1 MELNADRR
9 RLLSRLVTLSGLCRD
24 LMHPSVFAFRLARSA
39 ALLIGTGR
47 RVPRRRG
54 LLGAA
59 TAGALLLAGCSSG
72 TGAGSAG
79 ASQGD
84 DVNLEHVHGLGVDPA
99 DGALYAGTH
108 YGLIRIPPDGELVR
122 VADRV
127 QDFMGFT
134 VVGPEHYLAGGHPGE
149 GQEGPGALGLI
160 ETTDGGQ
167 TWTTLSLEGEADFHA
182 LDAAGG
188 MIYGYTGGRL
198 LVSEDD
204 GVDWTDRGPMSIADL
219 AVDPSDPERVLAT
232 TEQGVALSEDAGATF
247 AVVPDAPLLLLV
259 DIPSEGG
266 SAVGVSPEGAVF
278 VSPDGG
284 LTWEERGDVGG
295 PPRALT
301 AEGQE
306 VYVAVEGAVLAS
318 TDGAETF
325 TEWYRGN

>member
-1 MELNADRR
+1 
-9 RLLSRLVTLSGLCRD
+9 
-24 LMHPSVFAFRLARSA
+24 MHPSVFAPGPARSVG
-39 ALLIGTGR
+39 LLTGTGR
-47 RVPRRRG
+47 RVPRRWRW
-54 LLGAA
+54 LGAG
-59 TAGALLLAGCSSG
+59 TAGVVLLAGCSTG
-72 TGAGSAG
+72 TGAGSDG
-79 ASQGD
+79 SEGHSQGD
-84 DVNLEHVHGLGVDPA
+84 DVILEHVHGLGVDPA

-108 YGLIRIPPDGELVR
+108 YGLVRISPDGELIR

-149 GQEGPGALGLI
+149 GQDGPGNLGLI

-188 MIYGYTGGRL
+188 MIYGYSGGRL
-198 LVSEDD
+198 LVSED
-204 GVDWTDRGPMSIADL
+204 GVDWTDRGSMRIADL

-247 AVVPDAPLLLLV
+247 AVVPDGPLLLLV
-259 DIPSEGG
+259 DIPPDGS

-278 VSPDGG
+278 ISPDGG
-284 LTWEERGDVGG
+284 LSWEEGGKVGG
-295 PPRALT
+295 PPAAL
-301 AEGQE
+301 AADGQD
-306 VYVAVEGAVLAS
+306 VYVAVDGAILAS
-318 TDGAETF
+318 ADGGATF